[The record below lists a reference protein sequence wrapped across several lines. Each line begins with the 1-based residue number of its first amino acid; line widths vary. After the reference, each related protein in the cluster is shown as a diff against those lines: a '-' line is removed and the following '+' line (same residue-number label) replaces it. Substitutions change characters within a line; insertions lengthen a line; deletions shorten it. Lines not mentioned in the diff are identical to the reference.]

1 MVLIV
6 SIGVAGRAGLPV
18 RLASAESD
26 KGDISAGILSSN
38 CLFGLGK
45 IMRLFRQ
52 LINAYLHLGA
62 NAPISGDRLRAS
74 ASIAKT
80 PGGPYETPHEKDR

>member
-26 KGDISAGILSSN
+26 TGDISAGILSSN
-38 CLFGLGK
+38 CLFALEQ

-52 LINAYLHLGA
+52 LINAYLHLRVCQGKVGTGFPEQT
-62 NAPISGDRLRAS
+62 NDNKE
-74 ASIAKT
+74 AKSL
-80 PGGPYETPHEKDR
+80 